1 MTNDRMVD
9 ASFLPLVISN
19 EALGV
24 VSMILVLR
32 PDAFHPWRDSSGD
45 DLRRYTLPYAPEDA
59 IKAAN
64 AHTGRKVFELWILQ
78 A

>member
-1 MTNDRMVD
+1 
-9 ASFLPLVISN
+9 
-19 EALGV
+19 
-24 VSMILVLR
+24 MILVLR